1 MKNTINLTKIYLK
14 QTLSQFFNRKNRRKP
29 SINILFIVFI
39 FIFVSI
45 AMGFCYYGFGQ
56 QFLLINS
63 TSYIIVLGLIFSSF
77 FILLMNVNT
86 MQGQYYQSKDYEF
99 LFSLPIKPISIVS
112 AKYLNSYL
120 ISLIYSLTIALPAF
134 IVYFIFNPITV
145 ASIIYSIIALLLIP
159 TYMQFIG
166 SIFSYLLNSVT
177 VKLKN
182 KTLINNIL
190 TIIVTLFTTGFV
202 IVANNGLLANLFKN
216 GIPLWIKIVL
226 PHIYFLYNSLTTG
239 SIVQFL
245 VFISITLAFAIFS
258 IILVSTNF
266 KKINSSKF
274 TSSKKKLKQLK
285 YTSLSVTKSLLKKE
299 SKKFFSSAI
308 YFINCLVGP
317 FLSIA
322 LSITLS
328 LTFKKQ
334 IVSNVIPAEIIYAI
348 FLCSSMLTIC
358 MMPSSASSISVEGK
372 NFFIMKSLPIKFSK
386 FIETKLLFSILI
398 NIPFVFISI
407 ITFVSIISCSFD
419 QIVIMIITSII
430 FVILS
435 STIGILANLKW
446 PKLEWNNEAVAIKQ
460 GLSVFITLLS
470 NIILVAIILIPYIV
484 FFFDIN
490 SVLSFTL
497 YFLICLCFY
506 IIILI
511 ICTTILIKNGEK
523 VYKKIS

>member
-29 SINILFIVFI
+29 SINILFIVFM

-99 LFSLPIKPISIVS
+99 LFSLPIKPILIVS

-159 TYMQFIG
+159 TYTQFIG
-166 SIFSYLLNSVT
+166 SIFSYLLNLVT
-177 VKLKN
+177 INLKN

-190 TIIVTLFTTGFV
+190 TIIVTLFTIGFV
-202 IVANNGLLANLFKN
+202 IIANNGLLANLFKN

-285 YTSLSVTKSLLKKE
+285 YIRLSLVKSLLKKE

-308 YFINCLVGP
+308 YFINCLIGP

-322 LSITLS
+322 ISIALA
-328 LTFKKQ
+328 LTFKSQ
-334 IVSNVIPAEIIYAI
+334 IANNSIPAEMVYAI
-348 FLCSSMLTIC
+348 FLCGSMLTIC
-358 MMPSSASSISVEGK
+358 MMPASASSISIEGEK
-372 NFFIMKSLPIKFSK
+372 FFIMKSLPVKFRQ
-386 FIETKLLFSILI
+386 FIGTKLLFSILI
-398 NIPFVFISI
+398 NLPFVFASI
-407 ITFVSIISCSFD
+407 IIFVSIISCSFD
-419 QIVIMIITSII
+419 QIVIMILTSII
-430 FVILS
+430 FVLLS
-435 STIGILANLKW
+435 SMIGILANLKW
-446 PKLEWNNEAVAIKQ
+446 PKLEWNNEVVAVKQ
-460 GLSVFITLLS
+460 GLSVFVTLIL
-470 NIILVAIILIPYIV
+470 NLILVVITLIPYIL
-484 FFFDIN
+484 FFFEIN
-490 SVLSFTL
+490 SVLTFTT
-497 YFLICLCFY
+497 YFLISLSFY
-506 IIILI
+506 LIILTICTIILI
-511 ICTTILIKNGEK
+511 KKG
-523 VYKKIS
+523 KKIYNKIS